1 MAKSMIQDIK
11 DAYIKLYGNKWKEKF
26 TKYYWSV
33 YDGETGECKHINL
46 ESIKKCVEVNRLK

>member
-1 MAKSMIQDIK
+1 MIQDIK
-11 DAYIKLYGNKWKEKF
+11 DAYIKIYGNRWKEKF

-33 YDGETGECKHINL
+33 YDGETGEYKHIKL